1 MMFPENDF
9 LTEELICNESFQDY
23 CLGKSLENHVL
34 WENWIS
40 ARPERAADIENAKQL
55 VNILAVKQGSRLEQ
69 VKELKSGLL
78 QKASFQHLLTRNDQ
92 LKIPV
97 QIRPRFY
104 KYSGIAAAIVFL
116 LGSLFFMLHRNL
128 TVKESQSASA
138 SYFASGNQPRKTIVL
153 ADGTV
158 ITLNKHSEIRLAA
171 NFSPAQRE
179 LWLSGE
185 AFFEVRHDAAHP
197 FTVHT
202 SWNDIRVLGTSF
214 NVKAY
219 PRTSAIETSLIRGSV
234 QVVSKQHPGYSV
246 LLKPDQKLVYRNLP
260 AGQQADLKK
269 IFAVSVLHGAHPA
282 HSTEETAWVQNRMTI
297 DNEPFAEVAAKLQRW
312 YGIEIVIQDELVKNY
327 RYSGTFEN
335 ESITKTLE
343 ALQVAYPFEFKVEQN
358 RIVINK

>member
-1 MMFPENDF
+1 MIFPENDF

-40 ARPERAADIENAKQL
+40 ARPERAADIESAKQL
-55 VNILAVKQGSRLEQ
+55 VSILAVKQGSRLQQ
-69 VKELKSGLL
+69 VKELKTGLL
-78 QKASFQHLLTRNDQ
+78 QQTSFQHLLSRNVQ
-92 LKIPV
+92 PKTPV
-97 QIRPRFY
+97 RIRPRFY
-104 KYSGIAAAIVFL
+104 QYSGMAAAIVFL
-116 LGSLFFMLHRNL
+116 LGSLFFILHRSPIGKG
-128 TVKESQSASA
+128 TQSAKL
-138 SYFASGNQPRKTIVL
+138 SYFSSGNQPRKTIVL

-158 ITLNKHSEIRLAA
+158 ITLNRHSEIRLAG

-202 SWNDIRVLGTSF
+202 SWNDIKVLGTSF
-214 NVKAY
+214 NVRAY
-219 PRTSAIETSLIRGSV
+219 PRTSAVETSLIRGSV

-260 AGQQADLKK
+260 AAQQKDLQK
-269 IFAVSVLHGAHPA
+269 IFTVSALHGAHSA

-297 DNEPFAEVAAKLQRW
+297 DNLPLAEVAMKLQRW
-312 YGIEIVIQDELVKNY
+312 YGIEIVIQDEEVQHY

-358 RIVINK
+358 RIVIRK